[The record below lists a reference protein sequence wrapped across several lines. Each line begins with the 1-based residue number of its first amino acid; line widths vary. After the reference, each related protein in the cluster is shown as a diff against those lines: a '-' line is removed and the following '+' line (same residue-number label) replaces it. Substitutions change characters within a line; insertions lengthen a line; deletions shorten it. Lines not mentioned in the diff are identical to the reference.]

1 MKEMNDEEKRVKSE
15 RTLATE
21 VENATTSQFALS
33 QQTADLLSA
42 ANMRQK
48 LVAGSPLAE
57 ALYRHVL
64 AMPQLPQRELLMA
77 ERKLQQ
83 LQSRRQAKFLHLMIR
98 E

>member
-1 MKEMNDEEKRVKSE
+1 MPPPHHLTRFDC
-15 RTLATE
+15 A
-21 VENATTSQFALS
+21 FALS

-48 LVAGSPLAE
+48 LAAGSPLAE

-83 LQSRRQAKFLHLMIR
+83 LQQASSATITYGGNVAAR
-98 E
+98 